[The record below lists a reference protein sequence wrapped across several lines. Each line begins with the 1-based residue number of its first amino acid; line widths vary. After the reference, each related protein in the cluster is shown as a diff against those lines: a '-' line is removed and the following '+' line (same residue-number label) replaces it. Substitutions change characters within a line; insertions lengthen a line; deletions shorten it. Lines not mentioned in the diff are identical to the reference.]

1 MQPGERPP
9 AFDALGIGVRA
20 GAGRHGSQVVR
31 SVTPADLCFFFSVL
45 KSVLVA
51 RLDPLLGLHARRRL
65 FYGLAQMFECGN
77 SAWMMMSYQSHS
89 HIMQQQLCLQCSIFF
104 TEKKYARSRNGL
116 HII

>member
-31 SVTPADLCFFFSVL
+31 SVTPADLCFFFCGFFSVL

-65 FYGLAQMFECGN
+65 FYGPAQMFECGN

-89 HIMQQQLCLQCSIFF
+89 QIMQQQLCLQCSIFF
-104 TEKKYARSRNGL
+104 YRKEICKK
-116 HII
+116 